1 MSSTMQRP
9 NHALTQGAIG
19 KTLFLFSLP
28 ILAGNVLQ
36 SLNGSVNAIW
46 VGHGLGEAALA
57 ATSNANTILF
67 FLIGAVFGVGMAAT
81 ILVGQ
86 SVGASNIDQAKR
98 VVGTSLGFFVALS
111 VLLAVFGL
119 AFAEPMMAWMHM
131 PTESLPLAVAYLRV
145 IFLGIPFIYVLTF
158 ISMTLRGA
166 GDARTPF
173 VFLVLNVVLDI
184 ALNPLFIFG
193 LGPVPRMGIAGSATA
208 TLIATIITLTVA
220 ITYLY
225 RSKHFLRIKRDELH
239 YLKIDRVILTSL
251 VAKGFPMGLQMIV
264 MSLSMLAMISLVNSF
279 GAHTTAAY
287 GACFQLWNYIQMPSL
302 AIGMAASSMSAQ
314 NVGARLWDRVN
325 KIALTGVGFNFL
337 LTGSLV
343 LLIYLFN
350 RGALNLFLP
359 ATGGAIEIAQHINA
373 IVVWSFV
380 LFGISFVLAGVVRST
395 GAVIPPLIILVI
407 ALWLV
412 RIPFAYSLVSR
423 WGADAIW
430 WSFPLGSF
438 VSMTLSALY
447 YRFGG
452 WRKARMLP
460 AASPA
465 PAASP
470 IANPIPAVNVEP
482 VSTGNFDA
490 NQVSAGN
497 ADNKMSNAAQA

>member
-1 MSSTMQRP
+1 MSSTQRSS
-9 NHALTQGAIG
+9 NALTEGAIG
-19 KTLFLFSLP
+19 KTLFVFSLP

-67 FLIGAVFGVGMAAT
+67 FLIGAVFGIGVAAT

-86 SVGASNIDQAKR
+86 SIGANNPDQAKR
-98 VVGTSLGFFVALS
+98 VVGTSLVFFVVMS
-111 VLLAVFGL
+111 VLLAALGL
-119 AFAEPMMAWMHM
+119 AFAERMMTWMHM
-131 PTESLPLAVAYLRV
+131 PAESQPLAVAYLRV

-158 ISMTLRGA
+158 ISMALRGA

-173 VFLVLNVVLDI
+173 IFLALNVLLDI
-184 ALNPLFIFG
+184 TLNPLFIFG
-193 LGPVPRMGIAGSATA
+193 VGPLHGMGIAGSATA
-208 TLIATIITLTVA
+208 TLIATLTTLA
-220 ITYLY
+220 ALIAYLY
-225 RSKHFLRIKRDELH
+225 RSQHFLRIRRDQLH
-239 YLKIDRVILTSL
+239 YLRIDRAILTAL
-251 VAKGFPMGLQMIV
+251 VAKGLPMGLQMIV
-264 MSLSMLAMISLVNSF
+264 MSASMIAMISLVNSF

-302 AIGMAASSMSAQ
+302 AVGMAASSMSAQ
-314 NVGARLWDRVN
+314 NVGAQRWDRVN
-325 KIALTGVGFNFL
+325 RIALTGVGFNFL

-359 ATGGAIEIAQHINA
+359 ATGGAIQIAQHINH

-380 LFGISFVLAGVVRST
+380 FFGVSFVLAGVVRST

-412 RIPFAYSLVSR
+412 RIPFAYTLVGQ

-430 WSFPLGSF
+430 WSFPIGSLM
-438 VSMTLSALY
+438 SMTLSAAY
-447 YRFGG
+447 YRWGG
-452 WRKARMLP
+452 WRKARMLNPQP
-460 AASPA
+460 AATPA
-465 PAASP
+465 KKT
-470 IANPIPAVNVEP
+470 
-482 VSTGNFDA
+482 VS
-490 NQVSAGN
+490 VSSGVGDDVPSILEA
-497 ADNKMSNAAQA
+497 